1 MPSWTS
7 YASACRSRS
16 SRESCAWRS
25 CPGSSPP
32 EPAAGRSLH
41 AQVAL
46 QDLGIGPKL
55 AGRPLVR
62 DMAVVEDVGT
72 AREREAGGDVL
83 LDQHDGLALLRQ
95 LAAGPHQVLDDHRR
109 QSLEGFVEQDDLRIA
124 HQRPGD
130 GEHLLL
136 APGEIRSPAGAT

>member
-1 MPSWTS
+1 MP
-7 YASACRSRS
+7 
-16 SRESCAWRS
+16 
-25 CPGSSPP
+25 
-32 EPAAGRSLH
+32 
-41 AQVAL
+41 
-46 QDLGIGPKL
+46 
-55 AGRPLVR
+55 
-62 DMAVVEDVGT
+62 VVEDVGAT
-72 AREREAGGDVL
+72 REREAGGDVL

-136 APGEIRSPAGAT
+136 APGDRKSTRLNSSHVKISYAVFCLKKKKNTKHTKPV